1 MEANRLESLL
11 HLFLAG
17 LVSAALVLFVH
28 EIKPSIADDDVPTL
42 AEIVVHPKPAPV
54 RACTEKTPARA

>member
-1 MEANRLESLL
+1 MEANRLETLL

-17 LVSAALVLFVH
+17 LVSAALVLFVN
-28 EIKPSIADDDVPTL
+28 ESNPSVADDDVPTL

-54 RACTEKTPARA
+54 RACTDNSSVRG